1 MVLLGVVVRNGVV
14 LLTSPPILHLHVEL
28 LNHFVFEK
36 VATFQALRDLRHAL
50 RLSSLNVI
58 RRQVHIR

>member
-1 MVLLGVVVRNGVV
+1 MRNGVV